1 MFGELVPQGGGDPV
15 PLLKTKLLVG
25 RRDTCCDIALRFP
38 NVSSRHC
45 ELELVGGY
53 WLVRD
58 LGSSNGTKVN
68 GVRVRSKWVMP
79 GDELAVAKHRF
90 KIDYNVAEGVPPPPP
105 IVDDAVDMGASLLE
119 KAGLLKRRPERPGA
133 ERSGAERPGSE
144 RPGSERPGVRPP
156 GRASN
161 STGQAPG
168 RVSDEDQAVDW
179 ITDDDDR

>member
-15 PLLKTKLLVG
+15 PLLQKKLLVG
-25 RRDTCCDIALRFP
+25 RRDSCDIALRFP

-45 ELELVGGY
+45 ELELVEGY

-90 KIDYNVAEGVPPPPP
+90 KIDYNVAPGAPPPPP
-105 IVDDAVDMGASLLE
+105 IAEDENVDIGASLME
-119 KAGLLKRRPERPGA
+119 KAGLVKRRTNDHSPTPSAGRGRDRDGRPHRPLTEEDRAA
-133 ERSGAERPGSE
+133 E
-144 RPGSERPGVRPP
+144 
-156 GRASN
+156 
-161 STGQAPG
+161 
-168 RVSDEDQAVDW
+168 W
-179 ITDDDDR
+179 IAGGDDDD

>member
-45 ELELVGGY
+45 ELELVGSY

-68 GVRVRSKWVMP
+68 GVRVRSKWILP

-105 IVDDAVDMGASLLE
+105 IVEDAVDMGTSLLE
-119 KAGLLKRRPERPGA
+119 KAGLLKRRSEGPRPDGR
-133 ERSGAERPGSE
+133 RSDGHNSDAR
-144 RPGSERPGVRPP
+144 GVV
-156 GRASN
+156 
-161 STGQAPG
+161 TPG
-168 RVSDEDQAVDW
+168 RVRHTNGQSPQPASDEDQAADW
-179 ITDDDDR
+179 LTGDDG

>member
-1 MFGELVPQGGGDPV
+1 MFGQLVPQAGGDPV
-15 PLLKTKLLVG
+15 PLLKTKILVG
-25 RRDTCCDIALRFP
+25 RRDACCDIALRFP

-68 GVRVRSKWVMP
+68 GVRVRSTWVLP

-105 IVDDAVDMGASLLE
+105 IVDETATTGTSLLE
-119 KAGLLKRRPERPGA
+119 KAGLLRRR
-133 ERSGAERPGSE
+133 SE
-144 RPGSERPGVRPP
+144 RPGLARPVGRPGGPP
-156 GRASN
+156 APRARSSN
-161 STGQAPG
+161 GNAADS
-168 RVSDEDQAVDW
+168 VSDEDRAVDW
-179 ITDDDDR
+179 MTEDD

>member
-25 RRDTCCDIALRFP
+25 RRNTSCDIALRFP

-58 LGSSNGTKVN
+58 LDSSNGTKVN
-68 GVRVRSKWVMP
+68 GVRVRSKWIMP

-90 KIDYNVAEGVPPPPP
+90 KIDYDVAAGTPPPPP
-105 IVDDAVDMGASLLE
+105 IVEETVNLGTSLLE
-119 KAGLLKRRPERPGA
+119 KAGLLKRRSDRPS
-133 ERSGAERPGSE
+133 SGPLSSGHT
-144 RPGSERPGVRPP
+144 
-156 GRASN
+156 GRTRNSN
-161 STGQAPG
+161 GQSPNRAM
-168 RVSDEDQAVDW
+168 SEDQAAELIAGDE
-179 ITDDDDR
+179 DDDEE

>member
-45 ELELVGGY
+45 ELEFVGGY

-90 KIDYNVAEGVPPPPP
+90 KIDYNVAAGVPPPPP
-105 IVDDAVDMGASLLE
+105 IVEDAVDTGTSLLE
-119 KAGLLKRRPERPGA
+119 KAGLLKRRS
-133 ERSGAERPGSE
+133 ERSESSRPGSDG
-144 RPGSERPGVRPP
+144 RGVAPAD
-156 GRASN
+156 RARNSN
-161 STGQAPG
+161 GHARDG
-168 RVSDEDQAVDW
+168 VSDDDQAVEW
-179 ITDDDDR
+179 LTDDDQ

>member
-15 PLLKTKLLVG
+15 PLLQKKLLIG
-25 RRDTCCDIALRFP
+25 RRDSCDIALRFP

-45 ELELVGGY
+45 ELELVSGY

-90 KIDYNVAEGVPPPPP
+90 KIDYDVAEGVHPPPP
-105 IVDDAVDMGASLLE
+105 IAEDEVDLGTSLLE
-119 KAGLLKRRPERPGA
+119 KAGLLKRRS
-133 ERSGAERPGSE
+133 ERSSSDRSE
-144 RPGSERPGVRPP
+144 S
-156 GRASN
+156 AH
-161 STGQAPG
+161 
-168 RVSDEDQAVDW
+168 SDS
-179 ITDDDDR
+179 RRS

>member
-53 WLVRD
+53 WMVRD
-58 LGSSNGTKVN
+58 LNSSNGTKVN

-79 GDELAVAKHRF
+79 GDELAVGKHRF
-90 KIDYNVAEGVPPPPP
+90 KIDYDVADGVPPPPP
-105 IVDDAVDMGASLLE
+105 IVEDVVDMGTSLLE
-119 KAGLLKRRPERPGA
+119 KAGLLKRRPERSDSGRPPS
-133 ERSGAERPGSE
+133 ERQGSGRPGSVGQGAGPSGQE
-144 RPGSERPGVRPP
+144 RKSNGRTTDRISE
-156 GRASN
+156 
-161 STGQAPG
+161 
-168 RVSDEDQAVDW
+168 DEAADW
-179 ITDDDDR
+179 IAGDDDE

>member
-53 WLVRD
+53 WMVRD

-105 IVDDAVDMGASLLE
+105 IADEAVDMGTSLLE
-119 KAGLLKRRPERPGA
+119 KAGLLKRRSERPDADRPRSERRGSARPGA
-133 ERSGAERPGSE
+133 PSA
-144 RPGSERPGVRPP
+144 
-156 GRASN
+156 GREPSSN
-161 STGQAPG
+161 GQAP
-168 RVSDEDQAVDW
+168 VPLSDEDQAVDW
-179 ITDDDDR
+179 IAGDEDR

>member
-53 WLVRD
+53 WMVRD

-105 IVDDAVDMGASLLE
+105 IADEAADMGTSLLE
-119 KAGLLKRRPERPGA
+119 KAGLLKRRSERPDA
-133 ERSGAERPGSE
+133 DRPRSERRGSE
-144 RPGSERPGVRPP
+144 RPATPSAGREPSSNGRTPGPL
-156 GRASN
+156 
-161 STGQAPG
+161 
-168 RVSDEDQAVDW
+168 SDEDQAVDW
-179 ITDDDDR
+179 IAGDEDR

>member
-25 RRDTCCDIALRFP
+25 RRDSCCDIALRFP

-45 ELELVGGY
+45 ELELVSGY

-90 KIDYNVAEGVPPPPP
+90 KIDYDVAEGVPPPPP
-105 IVDDAVDMGASLLE
+105 LVEDDVDMGTSLLE
-119 KAGLLKRRPERPGA
+119 KAGLLKRR
-133 ERSGAERPGSE
+133 SE
-144 RPGSERPGVRPP
+144 RPDSRRPISGTTGSE
-156 GRASN
+156 GRGAS
-161 STGQAPG
+161 SAGQAKNSNGHSP
-168 RVSDEDQAVDW
+168 DQTFNEDDAADW
-179 ITDDDDR
+179 LNADDDR